1 MTLYITPA
9 EALHIQAEIM
19 DRAGTASDLLNEGK
33 LESALLRPTNAA
45 YYEGADLF
53 AQAAILIAGVV
64 LAHAFSDGNKRL
76 AAALGVIF
84 LRANDIAFTGEH
96 IALADEVLRIVNR
109 TETLSAATERLASW
123 LRAHG
128 MALSREEEQH

>member
-9 EALHIQAEIM
+9 EALRIHAEIM
-19 DRAGTASDLLNEGK
+19 ARACAASELLDEGK

-53 AQAAILIAGVV
+53 AQAATLIAGMA

-84 LRANDIAFTGEH
+84 PRANGVAFTGDH
-96 IALADEVLRIVNR
+96 IELADEVLRIVNR
-109 TETLSAATERLASW
+109 TEALPAATERLASW
-123 LRAHG
+123 LRTHSETIPRG
-128 MALSREEEQH
+128 